1 MKITCPDCGFFRE
14 LVADRAPVRPVI
26 ATCPKC
32 GCRFRFQ
39 PEDGAC
45 LFLEHGQT
53 PPAAPAPAPAQEDD
67 PLPPGA
73 IVPGRTDSGWQ
84 SPQLT
89 KPDSPRAAAP
99 ERERTEDAL
108 DARQET
114 AATPGEDE
122 PRPANR
128 KRRSRPAPDEE
139 INPWDMAPHPA
150 GYLSA
155 FYQTSLRVMFGAGR
169 FFAHLNPEAPQLR
182 ALAYALLIS
191 LVVLGS
197 MFFWL
202 NMSREVLEQAAATN
216 TPFMQVIRLAL
227 DHPLL
232 YALIS
237 LASMVFQIY
246 FAAAL
251 LFLGFRL
258 SGARQASF
266 YIIFQVVAYSSA
278 PMLLCIIPLIGS
290 QVGFIWAIACLVN
303 GCRVALQLDWPR
315 TLLGFAPLVLLCAL
329 FALGM
334 PLP

>member
-1 MKITCPDCGFFRE
+1 MNVSE
-14 LVADRAPVRPVI
+14 LQQI
-26 ATCPKC
+26 
-32 GCRFRFQ
+32 
-39 PEDGAC
+39 
-45 LFLEHGQT
+45 GQSLT
-53 PPAAPAPAPAQEDD
+53 GIRQELKSQAALLAE
-67 PLPPGA
+67 
-73 IVPGRTDSGWQ
+73 
-84 SPQLT
+84 
-89 KPDSPRAAAP
+89 RAAWCKAQAA
-99 ERERTEDAL
+99 AL
-108 DARQET
+108 
-114 AATPGEDE
+114 
-122 PRPANR
+122 
-128 KRRSRPAPDEE
+128 S
-139 INPWDMAPHPA
+139 
-150 GYLSA
+150 
-155 FYQTSLRVMFGAGR
+155 
-169 FFAHLNPEAPQLR
+169 R
-182 ALAYALLIS
+182 ALGGSGECAQAVSS
-191 LVVLGS
+191 LMAAGT
-197 MFFWL
+197 
-202 NMSREVLEQAAATN
+202 VLEQAAATN